1 MSSTTSIIIRL
12 ILKIVWAHNHNPQ
25 TEEVFSV
32 YFVIKS
38 CADAQKW
45 YANKIGR
52 TFFAYKEDEDGL
64 WVRDENGY
72 SNVVDRKDADEIIKR
87 N

>member
-1 MSSTTSIIIRL
+1 VSSTTSIIIRL
-12 ILKIVWAHNHNPQ
+12 ILKIVWAHTCRS
-25 TEEVFSV
+25 TEESTSKM

-38 CADAQKW
+38 CNDPQKW
-45 YANKIGR
+45 YADKVGL
-52 TFFAYKEDEDGL
+52 TFFAYKEDVDGL
-64 WVRDENGY
+64 WVRDPEGY